1 MDDPAEVVGVGVRLT
16 CRLAGSQPQVART
29 LVLAGPQ
36 FLIADRGLAPQAS
49 RDIVAGVRAGRFRV
63 PSAGVALAVI
73 AGSVLAF
80 VQLRLSPGSAAG
92 RLGDADADALAA
104 TVLTTLGL
112 SATDADEVAH
122 RPLPVLDA
130 PG

>member
-1 MDDPAEVVGVGVRLT
+1 M
-16 CRLAGSQPQVART
+16 
-29 LVLAGPQ
+29 
-36 FLIADRGLAPQAS
+36 
-49 RDIVAGVRAGRFRV
+49 AGVRAGRFRV